1 MPKDLRTF
9 LREVAAT
16 RPGDL
21 LRVDREVSVECEPT
35 AFIERLEAEGRHPA
49 VFFTNVRG
57 AKIPLV
63 INLLASISRIA
74 LAFGTRTP
82 LELQRKLAA
91 REWNPAAPM
100 VVDRAQA
107 PVKEVVLTGR
117 QASLDLLPIIKH
129 NEKDAGLYVDAATC
143 ILKQRG
149 TGTYNMGLYR
159 HQKFGP
165 HELGFMV
172 NPAHHATYI
181 RREYE
186 DADEPMD
193 VALVI
198 GHHPGFV
205 LASIAK
211 VPGIG
216 GELEL
221 ASAYL
226 EEPLELVPGDTVDL
240 LVPARA
246 EIVIEGQI
254 RHDYQR
260 EGPFGEWPRFYTKEG
275 PQPVIHVTAIT
286 MRRHPIYQSIFNAHA
301 EHHVCGA
308 IPRLGSIYR
317 RVKEVVPTVQ
327 AVNLPISGCSR
338 AFCYISIKKRA
349 EGEPQ
354 QAAMAALT
362 AETDVKHVIVVD
374 DDIDVFNETDVLW
387 AVATRFQADRDMIVM
402 PNSFGSHLNPSAYGR
417 VPGEKGHLETK
428 LILDATKPLNT
439 PFPEVARP
447 PGELV
452 DSIDLKGS
460 LQPFEPAFL
469 EALGEERPKGR
480 MRSPSRPASRSRRA
494 PAH

>member
-9 LREVAAT
+9 LKQVADA
-16 RPGDL
+16 RPDDL
-21 LRVDREVSVECEPT
+21 YKVDRRVSVECEPT
-35 AFIERLEAEGRHPA
+35 AVIERLEAESRHPA
-49 VFFTNVRG
+49 VLFTDVAG
-57 AKIPLV
+57 SDIPLL
-63 INLLASISRIA
+63 INVHASFSRLA
-74 LAFGTRTP
+74 LAFGVRTP
-82 LELQRKLAA
+82 VEMQRKLAA
-91 REWNPAAPM
+91 SEWKPTPP
-100 VVDRAQA
+100 VIVDRTEA

-143 ILKQRG
+143 IAKQRG
-149 TGTYNMGLYR
+149 TQVYNMGLYR

-165 HELGFMV
+165 QELGFMV

-186 DADEPMD
+186 EAKEPMD

-205 LASIAK
+205 LASVAK

-216 GELEL
+216 GELDL
-221 ASAYL
+221 ASAYM
-226 EEPLELVPGDTVDL
+226 EEPLELVPAETVDL

-246 EIVIEGQI
+246 EIIIEGQI
-254 RHDYQR
+254 RHDYRQ

-275 PQPVIHVTAIT
+275 PQPVVHVTAIT
-286 MRRHPIYQSIFNAHA
+286 MRRRPIYETIFSAHA

-349 EGEPQ
+349 DGEPQ

-374 DDIDVFNETDVLW
+374 EDIDVFNETDVLW
-387 AVATRFQADRDMIVM
+387 AMATRFQADRDMIIM
-402 PNSFGSHLNPSAYGR
+402 PNSFGAHLNPSAYSR
-417 VPGEKGHLETK
+417 TPGEKGHLETK
-428 LILDATKPLNT
+428 LIIDATKPL
-439 PFPEVARP
+439 PPAKFPEVARAP
-447 PGELV
+447 RDLV
-452 DSIDLKGS
+452 ARIDLEDY
-460 LQPFEPAFL
+460 LRPFTA
-469 EALGEERPKGR
+469 ALID
-480 MRSPSRPASRSRRA
+480 A
-494 PAH
+494 

>member
-9 LREVAAT
+9 LKEAAAARPDDLFTVT
-16 RPGDL
+16 R
-21 LRVDREVSVECEPT
+21 RVSPECGPT
-35 AFIERLEAEGRHPA
+35 AVVERLEAEGRHPA
-49 VFFTNVRG
+49 ILFTDVDG
-57 AKIPLV
+57 SDIPLI
-63 INLLASISRIA
+63 INVHASFNRLA
-74 LAFGTRTP
+74 LAFGTRSP
-82 LELQRKLAA
+82 VELQRKLAA
-91 REWNPAAPM
+91 REWKPEQPA
-100 VVDRAQA
+100 VVGRAQA

-117 QASLDLLPIIKH
+117 DASLDLLPIIRH
-129 NEKDAGLYVDAATC
+129 NEKDAGRYVDAAPC

-149 TGTYNMGLYR
+149 TGVYNIGLYR
-159 HQKFGP
+159 HQKLGP
-165 HELGFMV
+165 QELAFMV
-172 NPAHHATYI
+172 NPAHHGTYI

-186 DADEPMD
+186 EAGEPMD

-205 LASIAK
+205 LSSIAK

-221 ASAYL
+221 ASAYM
-226 EEPLELVPGDTVDL
+226 EEPLELVPAETVDL

-246 EIVIEGQI
+246 EIIIEGQI
-254 RHDYQR
+254 RHDYKH

-286 MRRHPIYQSIFNAHA
+286 MRRRPIYQTIFNAHA

-349 EGEPQ
+349 DGEPQ

-374 DDIDVFNETDVLW
+374 EDIDVFNETDVLW
-387 AVATRFQADRDMIVM
+387 AVATRFQADRDMIMM
-402 PNSFGSHLNPSAYGR
+402 PNSLGSHLNPSAYSR
-417 VPGEKGHLETK
+417 IAGEKGHLETK
-428 LILDATKPLNT
+428 LIIDATKPL
-439 PFPEVARP
+439 PPAIFPEVARAP
-447 PGELV
+447 RDLV
-452 DSIDLKGS
+452 ARVD
-460 LQPFEPAFL
+460 L
-469 EALGEERPKGR
+469 EAYLRPFD
-480 MRSPSRPASRSRRA
+480 ATVLRA
-494 PAH
+494 